1 MGNGMYCDDE
11 SYWCEQTDDEKLFLE
26 SRKALEYLKTA
37 QRRLRMLMKRKAHY
51 ESNPLGSAMC
61 RETEISIS
69 QQAMIIRRH
78 LDELATMSYDY
89 SHVDDETDTQ
99 KTTQEDWEQ
108 VMQLASMPIDML
120 RTSSQSHN
128 SNTVA
133 SSSSSCY
140 SMLRTTHY
148 NSPMSGTTA
157 HSEQKAMWQMSPPI
171 EEVAELR
178 QRLKELE
185 QTPLFTDACPM
196 HKLAKLTMI
205 QHLPRSVQ

>member
-1 MGNGMYCDDE
+1 MGNGMFCDDE
-11 SYWCEQTDDEKLFLE
+11 SYWCEQSDDEKLIEE
-26 SRKALEYLKTA
+26 SRKTLQYLKTA
-37 QRRLRMLMKRKAHY
+37 QRRLNMLMKRKAHY

-61 RETEISIS
+61 REMQTSIS
-69 QQAMIIRRH
+69 QQAMLIRRH
-78 LDELATMSYDY
+78 YDELSTIAYEY
-89 SHVDDETDTQ
+89 SHVESDVQ
-99 KTTQEDWEQ
+99 KSTQEDWEE

-120 RTSSQSHN
+120 LARPQSRSN
-128 SNTVA
+128 NTVA

-148 NSPMSGTTA
+148 NSPMSGSTA
-157 HSEQKAMWQMSPPI
+157 NESEQRTLWQMTPPI

-196 HKLAKLTMI
+196 HKLAKLTTG
-205 QHLPRSVQ
+205 QRSPRSLQ

>member
-1 MGNGMYCDDE
+1 MGNGMYCDDDL
-11 SYWCEQTDDEKLFLE
+11 YWCEQTDDEKLFTE
-26 SRKALEYLKTA
+26 SRKTMQYLKTA

-61 RETEISIS
+61 RETEKSIS

-78 LDELATMSYDY
+78 LDELDAMSYDY
-89 SHVDDETDTQ
+89 SHIDDESSTQ
-99 KTTQEDWEQ
+99 KTTREDWEQ

-120 RTSSQSHN
+120 RTNSHSHSS
-128 SNTVA
+128 TIA
-133 SSSSSCY
+133 SSGSSCY

-148 NSPMSGTTA
+148 NSPLSGSTA
-157 HSEQKAMWQMSPPI
+157 HSEQKMWQMSPPI
-171 EEVAELR
+171 EQVAELR

-196 HKLAKLTMI
+196 HKLAKLRTS